1 MPSPFPGEAGTEK
14 RGSRRQTPV
23 DYALMQR
30 VFPFFLDAAWITIL
44 LSVLTALLGVTC
56 AILGTA
62 ARLSRFPLLRFLGAA
77 YVSLF
82 RGTPALI
89 QLFILYFGGPQIG
102 IQLDAFEA
110 GVIGL
115 GVNVGAYMTETMR
128 GAIISVDKGQGEA
141 ARTLGMSK
149 WQAMRNVVLPQAMR
163 LMIRP
168 LGVNLNTLIK
178 STALVAAI
186 SVVELTYTAQ
196 RYIGS
201 TYKPF
206 EMFLIAG
213 LLYMIII
220 YVVGLAV
227 TWADRKARLN

>member
-1 MPSPFPGEAGTEK
+1 MDF
-14 RGSRRQTPV
+14 
-23 DYALMQR
+23 DLMLR
-30 VFPFFLDAAWITIL
+30 VYPFFLQAAWVTIQ
-44 LSVLTALLGVTC
+44 LSVLTA
-56 AILGTA
+56 ILGLICGSLGAA
-62 ARLSRFPLLRFLGAA
+62 ARLSRHAVLRILGAA
-77 YVSLF
+77 YVSF
-82 RGTPALI
+82 IRGTPALI

-115 GVNVGAYMTETMR
+115 GVNIGAYMTETIR
-128 GAIISVDKGQGEA
+128 GAIIAIDKGQREA
-141 ARTLGMSK
+141 ARTLGLSQF
-149 WQAMRNVVLPQAMR
+149 QAFRKVTLPQAMR

-168 LGVNLNTLIK
+168 LGVNINALIK
-178 STALVAAI
+178 GTALVAAI

-213 LLYMIII
+213 ILYMIII
-220 YVVGLAV
+220 YGTGRGIAWL
-227 TWADRKARLN
+227 DRKARIQ

>member
-1 MPSPFPGEAGTEK
+1 MDIE
-14 RGSRRQTPV
+14 
-23 DYALMQR
+23 LMQR
-30 VFPFFLDAAWITIL
+30 VYPFFLQAAWVTIQ
-44 LSVLTALLGVTC
+44 LSVLTALLGLTC
-56 AILGTA
+56 GALGA
-62 ARLSRFPLLRFLGAA
+62 AMRLSRLAVFRFLGAA
-77 YVSLF
+77 YVSVF

-89 QLFILYFGGPQIG
+89 QLFILYFGGPQVG

-115 GVNVGAYMTETMR
+115 GVNVGAYMTETIR
-128 GAIISVDKGQGEA
+128 GAIISIPKGQREA
-141 ARTLGMSK
+141 ARTLGLSR
-149 WQAMRNVVLPQAMR
+149 WQAFYNAILPQAAR
-163 LMIRP
+163 LMVRP
-168 LGVNLNTLIK
+168 LGVNLNMLIK

-206 EMFLIAG
+206 EMFLLAG

-220 YVVGLAV
+220 YATGRAV
-227 TWADRKARLN
+227 AWLDRRVQIN

>member
-1 MPSPFPGEAGTEK
+1 M
-14 RGSRRQTPV
+14 

-30 VFPFFLDAAWITIL
+30 VFPFFLEAAWITIL
-44 LSVLTALLGVTC
+44 LSVLTAVLGLIC
-56 AILGTA
+56 GIIGTSA
-62 ARLSRFPLLRFLGAA
+62 KLSRFAIFRFLGAA

-115 GVNVGAYMTETMR
+115 GLNVGAYMTETMR
-128 GAIISVDKGQGEA
+128 GAIIAVNKGQAEA
-141 ARTLGMSK
+141 ARTLGLSG
-149 WQAMRNVVLPQAMR
+149 WQAMRYVILPQAMR

-168 LGVNLNTLIK
+168 LGVNLNSLIK

-213 LLYMIII
+213 VLYMIII
-220 YVVGLAV
+220 YVVGLGVA
-227 TWADRKARLN
+227 WADRKARIT

>member
-1 MPSPFPGEAGTEK
+1 MDT
-14 RGSRRQTPV
+14 
-23 DYALMQR
+23 DLILR
-30 VFPFFLDAAWITIL
+30 VTPFFLEAAIITIQ
-44 LSVLTALLGVTC
+44 LSVLTTLLGLTC
-56 AILGTA
+56 GALGTA
-62 ARLSRFPLLRFLGAA
+62 ARLSRHGLLRFLGAA
-77 YVSLF
+77 YVSVI

-115 GVNVGAYMTETMR
+115 GVNIGAYMTETMR
-128 GAIISVDKGQGEA
+128 GAIVAVDNGQREA
-141 ARTLGMSK
+141 ARTLGLSQFEAFRK
-149 WQAMRNVVLPQAMR
+149 VILPQALR

-168 LGVNLNTLIK
+168 LGVNINALIK

-206 EMFLIAG
+206 EMFLVAG
-213 LLYMIII
+213 LLYMAIIF
-220 YVVGLAV
+220 VVGRGIAFL
-227 TWADRKARLN
+227 DRKVRLP

>member
-1 MPSPFPGEAGTEK
+1 MDFE
-14 RGSRRQTPV
+14 
-23 DYALMQR
+23 LMLK
-30 VFPFFLDAAWITIL
+30 VYPFFLEAAWLTIL
-44 LSVLTALLGVTC
+44 LSVLTA
-56 AILGTA
+56 ILGLTCGALGAA
-62 ARLSRFPLLRFLGAA
+62 ARLSRFRTLRFIGAA
-77 YVSLF
+77 YVSVI

-115 GVNVGAYMTETMR
+115 GVNAGAYMTETIR
-128 GAIISVDKGQGEA
+128 GAIIAIDKGQGEA
-141 ARTLGMSK
+141 ARTLGLSQ
-149 WQAMRNVVLPQAMR
+149 WQAMYKVILPQSAR

-168 LGVNLNTLIK
+168 LGVNINALIK
-178 STALVAAI
+178 ATALVAAI

-206 EMFLIAG
+206 EMFLLAG
-213 LLYMIII
+213 ILYMIII
-220 YVVGLAV
+220 YVAGRGIAWL
-227 TWADRKARLN
+227 DRKAQIT

>member
-1 MPSPFPGEAGTEK
+1 
-14 RGSRRQTPV
+14 
-23 DYALMQR
+23 MQR
-30 VFPFFLDAAWITIL
+30 VFPFFLEAAWTTIL
-44 LSVLTALLGVTC
+44 LSVLTAVLGLIC
-56 AILGTA
+56 GMLGA
-62 ARLSRFPLLRFLGAA
+62 SARLSRFGLLRFLGAA
-77 YVSLF
+77 YVSVF

-115 GVNVGAYMTETMR
+115 GLNIGAYMTETMR
-128 GAIISVDKGQGEA
+128 GAIIAIDKGQIEA
-141 ARTLGMSK
+141 ARTVGLSRL
-149 WQAMRNVVLPQAMR
+149 QTMRYVVLPQAMR
-163 LMIRP
+163 FMIRP
-168 LGVNLNTLIK
+168 LGVNINALIK
-178 STALVAAI
+178 GTALVAAI

-213 LLYMIII
+213 VLYMIII
-220 YVVGLAV
+220 YITGQGVAWL
-227 TWADRKARLN
+227 DRKARIN

>member
-1 MPSPFPGEAGTEK
+1 MDIE
-14 RGSRRQTPV
+14 
-23 DYALMQR
+23 LMMR
-30 VFPFFLDAAWITIL
+30 VWPFFLKAAWVTIQ
-44 LSVLTALLGVTC
+44 LSVLTT
-56 AILGTA
+56 ILGLICGASGAA
-62 ARLSRFPLLRFLGAA
+62 ARLSRLGWLRFLGAA

-115 GVNVGAYMTETMR
+115 GLNIGAYMTETIR
-128 GAIISVDKGQGEA
+128 GAIIAIDKGQREA
-141 ARTLGMSK
+141 ARTLGMSQVQSFRK
-149 WQAMRNVVLPQAMR
+149 VVLPQAAR

-168 LGVNLNTLIK
+168 LGVNINALIK
-178 STALVAAI
+178 GTALVAPI
-186 SVVELTYTAQ
+186 SVIELTYTAQ

-206 EMFLIAG
+206 EMFLLAG
-213 LLYMIII
+213 VLYMVII
-220 YVVGLAV
+220 YVTGRGIAWL
-227 TWADRKARLN
+227 DRRARIV